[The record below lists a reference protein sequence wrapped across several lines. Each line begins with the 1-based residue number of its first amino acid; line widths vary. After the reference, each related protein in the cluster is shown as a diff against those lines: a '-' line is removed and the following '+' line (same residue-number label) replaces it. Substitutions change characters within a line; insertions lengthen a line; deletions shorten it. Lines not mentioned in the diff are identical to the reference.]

1 VARTAKADHL
11 GELIV
16 AVLELRG
23 PMEARQLIE
32 PISMVDSMR
41 HYTIASLGQ
50 IAGATPGVVKVR
62 LRPRAIFDLEEGRR
76 TKLPSKTHRRLL
88 LVLGENLPPT
98 GGANLED

>member
-1 VARTAKADHL
+1 MGRSSKAWFI
-11 GELIV
+11 GEMVV
-16 AVLELRG
+16 AVLEVRG

-32 PISMVDSMR
+32 PISRVDSMR

-62 LRPRAIFDLEEGRR
+62 GRPRAIFDLEEGRR
-76 TKLPSKTHRRLL
+76 TDLPSKTHRRLL

-98 GGANLED
+98 GGEELEA